1 MAHTARLLIVAALAS
16 IGASAQA
23 QTLNQPSPV
32 DRLSDVTQFG
42 VPRDAKYIFCDGAD
56 CPERSI
62 KHLHVPPPPPPAPA
76 PVVIPQ
82 PQSIQPPA
90 ELSPAK
96 VEAPKPAP
104 KKKPKKRA
112 KPKPKVKYECKP
124 VPVEK

>member
-1 MAHTARLLIVAALAS
+1 MAHTARLLIVAAFAS

-82 PQSIQPPA
+82 PQSIQPPV

-96 VEAPKPAP
+96 VEAPKSAP

-112 KPKPKVKYECKP
+112 KPKVKYECKP

>member
-1 MAHTARLLIVAALAS
+1 MAHTARLLIVVALAS

-62 KHLHVPPPPPPAPA
+62 KHLHVPPPPPAPT

-104 KKKPKKRA
+104 KKKPKKRV
-112 KPKPKVKYECKP
+112 KPKVKYECKP

>member
-62 KHLHVPPPPPPAPA
+62 KHLHVPTPPAPAPA
-76 PVVIPQ
+76 PVVMPQ

-90 ELSPAK
+90 ALSPAK

-104 KKKPKKRA
+104 KKKPKKRV
-112 KPKPKVKYECKP
+112 KPKVKYECKP
-124 VPVEK
+124 VPVER

>member
-1 MAHTARLLIVAALAS
+1 MAHTTRLLIVAALAS

-42 VPRDAKYIFCDGAD
+42 VPRDAKYIFCNGAD

-62 KHLHVPPPPPPAPA
+62 KHLHVPPPPPPAP
-76 PVVIPQ
+76 VVIPQ
-82 PQSIQPPA
+82 PQSIQPPV

>member
-104 KKKPKKRA
+104 KKKPKKRV
-112 KPKPKVKYECKP
+112 KPKVKYECKP

>member
-82 PQSIQPPA
+82 PQSIQPPV

-96 VEAPKPAP
+96 VEAPKSAP

-112 KPKPKVKYECKP
+112 KPKVKYECKP

>member
-42 VPRDAKYIFCDGAD
+42 VPRDAKYIFCNGAD

-62 KHLHVPPPPPPAPA
+62 KHLHVPPPPPPPA

-82 PQSIQPPA
+82 PQSIQPPV

-96 VEAPKPAP
+96 VEAPKSAP

-112 KPKPKVKYECKP
+112 KPKVKYECKP

>member
-1 MAHTARLLIVAALAS
+1 MAHTARLLIVVALAS

-90 ELSPAK
+90 ELLPAK

-104 KKKPKKRA
+104 KKKPKKRV
-112 KPKPKVKYECKP
+112 KPKVKYECKP

>member
-62 KHLHVPPPPPPAPA
+62 KHLHVPPPPPPPAPA

-82 PQSIQPPA
+82 PQSIQPPV

-96 VEAPKPAP
+96 VEAPKSAP

-112 KPKPKVKYECKP
+112 KPKVKYECKP

>member
-62 KHLHVPPPPPPAPA
+62 KHLHVPPPAPA
-76 PVVIPQ
+76 PVPAIIPQ

-104 KKKPKKRA
+104 KKKPKKRV
-112 KPKPKVKYECKP
+112 KPKVKYECKP

>member
-62 KHLHVPPPPPPAPA
+62 KHLHVPPPPAPA

-104 KKKPKKRA
+104 KKKPKKRV
-112 KPKPKVKYECKP
+112 KPKVKYECKP

>member
-62 KHLHVPPPPPPAPA
+62 KHLHVPPPAPA
-76 PVVIPQ
+76 PVPAVIPQ

-104 KKKPKKRA
+104 KKKPKKRV
-112 KPKPKVKYECKP
+112 KPKVKYECKP

>member
-1 MAHTARLLIVAALAS
+1 MAHTTRLLIVAALAS

-42 VPRDAKYIFCDGAD
+42 VPRDAKYIFCNGAD

-62 KHLHVPPPPPPAPA
+62 KHLHVPPPPPPPA

-82 PQSIQPPA
+82 PQSIQPPV

-96 VEAPKPAP
+96 VEAPKPAT

>member
-1 MAHTARLLIVAALAS
+1 MAHTARLLIVATLAS

-62 KHLHVPPPPPPAPA
+62 KHLHVPSPPPAPV
-76 PVVIPQ
+76 PVVTPQ

-96 VEAPKPAP
+96 VEAPKPAA
-104 KKKPKKRA
+104 KKRLKKRA

>member
-1 MAHTARLLIVAALAS
+1 MAHTARLLIVVALAS

-104 KKKPKKRA
+104 KKKPKKRV
-112 KPKPKVKYECKP
+112 KPKVKYECKP

>member
-62 KHLHVPPPPPPAPA
+62 KHLHVPPPAPAPAPA
-76 PVVIPQ
+76 PVAIPQ

-96 VEAPKPAP
+96 VEAPTPAP
-104 KKKPKKRA
+104 KKKPKKRV
-112 KPKPKVKYECKP
+112 KPKVKYECKP

>member
-42 VPRDAKYIFCDGAD
+42 VPRDSKYIFCDGAD

-62 KHLHVPPPPPPAPA
+62 KHLHIPPPPPPAPA

-112 KPKPKVKYECKP
+112 KPKVKYECKP

>member
-1 MAHTARLLIVAALAS
+1 MAHTARLLIVATLAS

-62 KHLHVPPPPPPAPA
+62 KHLHVPSPPPAPVPA
-76 PVVIPQ
+76 VTPQ

-96 VEAPKPAP
+96 VEAPKPAA
-104 KKKPKKRA
+104 KKRLKKRA

>member
-1 MAHTARLLIVAALAS
+1 MAHTARFLIVAALAC

-23 QTLNQPSPV
+23 QTLSQPSPV

-62 KHLHVPPPPPPAPA
+62 KHLHVPPPPPV

-82 PQSIQPPA
+82 PQPIQPPV

-96 VEAPKPAP
+96 VEAPKLAP
-104 KKKPKKRA
+104 KKKPKKRV
-112 KPKPKVKYECKP
+112 KPKVKYECQP

>member
-62 KHLHVPPPPPPAPA
+62 KHLHVPPPPAPAPV

-104 KKKPKKRA
+104 KKKPKKRV
-112 KPKPKVKYECKP
+112 KPKVKYECKP